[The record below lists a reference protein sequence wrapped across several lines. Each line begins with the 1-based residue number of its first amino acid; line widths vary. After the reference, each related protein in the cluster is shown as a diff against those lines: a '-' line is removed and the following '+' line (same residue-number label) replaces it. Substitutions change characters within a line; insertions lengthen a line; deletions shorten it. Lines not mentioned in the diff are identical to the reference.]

1 MNVVTS
7 FGARQYFQK
16 RLLVILFTGGW
27 GGGVLSLAGGVILRR
42 GAIPSGGAS
51 LAGVPSLGGAVKRR
65 WLHEGVL

>member
-42 GAIPSGGAS
+42 GAIPSGGCLLS
-51 LAGVPSLGGAVKRR
+51 RGTILRR
-65 WLHEGVL
+65 CCEKEVVA